1 METFDPAMKDLLLKR
16 LEERAKEG
24 RLHGIYQLNQHY
36 TPTQII
42 DEAKRGT
49 PAGDEFLMLG
59 ESILRETYLGLF
71 LMMERRLLVSAQ
83 FMSS

>member
-1 METFDPAMKDLLLKR
+1 METFDPAMKELLLKR

-49 PAGDEFLMLG
+49 PAGDEFLMA
-59 ESILRETYLGLF
+59 EK
-71 LMMERRLLVSAQ
+71 Q
-83 FMSS
+83 FMDELKRKMPR